1 MENNNSTSLT
11 EQKPGEATKCNEDSH
26 LPIVEKG
33 LFFHDSFF
41 EDIRK
46 HFETA
51 IDQILDTWGET
62 KSVSDLMS
70 SYRHI
75 RERNSQQEKQVMAF
89 SEDDQN
95 HKVVLDVHDF
105 KSGDVKVRVEDK
117 HVVVEGRVEK
127 EDGDFKSAEK
137 LCRRFNFPGKANLE
151 AVTSAMSSDGVLTV
165 HSSQI
170 SKRSK

>member
-1 MENNNSTSLT
+1 MENKNTSA
-11 EQKPGEATKCNEDSH
+11 EQKLEAPKCKEDSL
-26 LPIVEKG
+26 LPIAEKG

-70 SYRHI
+70 SYR
-75 RERNSQQEKQVMAF
+75 RVRDRNLQQENHVMAF
-89 SEDDQN
+89 SEDDHN

-105 KSGDVKVRVEDK
+105 KSGDVKVRVEDNQ
-117 HVVVEGRVEK
+117 VVVEGRVEK
-127 EDGDFKSAEK
+127 EEDNRNHQLSQRLHSRWFFET
-137 LCRRFNFPGKANLE
+137 LE
-151 AVTSAMSSDGVLTV
+151 ENTFTKYKDDSLFATVVTSAA
-165 HSSQI
+165 
-170 SKRSK
+170 